1 MSSMENT
8 HKPVLDWLEAQIF
21 EDGPVGDVV
30 DKIPRL
36 DAGDAYRLRDA
47 LMKRRIAKGDRHIGY
62 KVAGASRAIQTT
74 EHVEGPMVGCLMH
87 SGLYAEKVPIRIG
100 GYKRVIVES
109 EVAVLLKNDL
119 PGPGVGIT
127 DVLLATA
134 GLFPAIEV
142 VASRGEREKRSHA
155 MRIIGSKFTGGGI
168 VIGAPMSAPH
178 GIDLRLEGMVISI
191 NGEVKGSA
199 TGVEVMGHSLNDHTR
214 YAFSLISSTNGELG
228 LAGGRTYDYY
238 AHLSQGFM
246 AGKLGLQRIAD
257 TLAQEAVKVKQSRRD
272 QRIDVVAIVEAVEHL
287 KRRREH
293 VAVTEVEWPAAAPVT
308 WHGADATASRM
319 RAGRTG
325 RRRLS
330 RGTSPRPGS
339 AASWRDPGTAA
350 RHAPPGPGAPRA

>member
-30 DKIPRL
+30 DKIPDL

-142 VASRGEREKRSHA
+142 VARRGERVKRSHA

-199 TGVEVMGHSLNDHTR
+199 TGVEVMGNPLTAVALVANTIAGYGAKLEAGMLIMTGSFMGNLPVQPRDDLRVDFTR
-214 YAFSLISSTNGELG
+214 LG
-228 LAGGRTYDYY
+228 SVTAR
-238 AHLSQGFM
+238 F
-246 AGKLGLQRIAD
+246 
-257 TLAQEAVKVKQSRRD
+257 
-272 QRIDVVAIVEAVEHL
+272 VE
-287 KRRREH
+287 
-293 VAVTEVEWPAAAPVT
+293 
-308 WHGADATASRM
+308 
-319 RAGRTG
+319 
-325 RRRLS
+325 
-330 RGTSPRPGS
+330 
-339 AASWRDPGTAA
+339 
-350 RHAPPGPGAPRA
+350 